1 MQKSTS
7 LKISLLTSSII
18 LISAGQAF
26 ASEAYQAESIALDSM
41 TRSQILSTDG
51 DEGSFSESGIAKQAK
66 KSIGFESIT
75 SDNVDIYA
83 IPLSYGL
90 PISLLGGEEYLNL
103 SADLP
108 YVSIEAAPKDESGL
122 GDIRIG
128 AEYFIEKNNIIF
140 KGAVDLKLPTGDEDV
155 GLGTGS
161 TDLGISIT
169 GRKREGDIGFN
180 ATAGYILRGDAKPN
194 GTDVDYG
201 NVINLVGGGEY
212 QVKPALWVGANI
224 AFVRTGTSEFNNGFE
239 GDGLQ
244 TIDLNPNAAYR
255 LSSDMT
261 VTFDIIYP
269 LTESVVEGDLPGP
282 DPDREMSFSFGFN
295 SEF

>member
-1 MQKSTS
+1 MQKI
-7 LKISLLTSSII
+7 ISINIGLLTSSIL

-26 ASEAYQAESIALDSM
+26 ASEAYQAESVALDSM
-41 TRSQILSTDG
+41 TRSQVLSTDG
-51 DEGSFSESGIAKQAK
+51 DEGSFSEKGIAKQPK

-83 IPLSYGL
+83 IPLAYGL
-90 PISLLGGEEYLNL
+90 PISFMGGEEYLNL

-108 YVSIEAAPKDESGL
+108 YVNIETADESGL

-140 KGAVDLKLPTGDEDV
+140 KGAVDLKFPTGDEDV

-161 TDLGISIT
+161 TDLGLSVT
-169 GRKREGDIGFN
+169 GRKRDGDVGFN

-212 QVKPALWVGANI
+212 QVKPALWLGANVV
-224 AFVRTGTSEFNNGFE
+224 FVRTGTSEFNNGFE

-244 TIDLNPNAAYR
+244 TIELNPNAAYR

-269 LTESVVEGDLPGP
+269 LTETVVEGDFPGP
-282 DPDREMSFSFGFN
+282 DPDREISFSFGFN